1 MTSRAVPRRILMAKP
16 GLDGHDR
23 GVRVIARALE
33 EAGYD
38 VTYTGIRRTPEQ
50 IADQAADVGAE
61 LIGLSILSGAHME
74 LVPRV
79 LDALQERGLET
90 VPLMVGGIIPE
101 PDRIALLE
109 MGVVAV
115 FGPGALTADIIEK
128 VGAVLAMPE

>member
-1 MTSRAVPRRILMAKP
+1 MTSGAVPRRILIAKP

-23 GVRVIARALE
+23 GARVIVRALR

-38 VTYTGIRRTPEQ
+38 VAYTGIRRTPEQ
-50 IADQAADVGAE
+50 IADQAADHGAE
-61 LIGLSILSGAHME
+61 LVGLSILSGAHME

-79 LDALQERGLET
+79 LDALQRRGLET
-90 VPLMVGGIIPE
+90 VPLIVGGIIPE
-101 PDRIALLE
+101 PDRRALLE

-128 VGAVLAMPE
+128 VRASMGATP